1 MWDAGSKAGLALA
14 AVSTIYMFVT
24 QFLGSIQMNAFISM
38 LLSMVLWAAKFGGCI
53 WLMMFFMKKFAYENP
68 DADNSATFRFGVIVS
83 LLSAFVFAAANFANI
98 GYISAD
104 LYQAQIE
111 QVLQMMAPQ
120 MDSQMLEAMED
131 TMSDLPLMMF
141 IYTLIYCFIFGTVLS
156 AILSR
161 NIPSRNPFET
171 FNPDEQ

>member
-1 MWDAGSKAGLALA
+1 MVKDGQLRAYILSEDGREI
-14 AVSTIYMFVT
+14 TISRLFSYDV
-24 QFLGSIQMNAFISM
+24 SM
-38 LLSMVLWAAKFGGCI
+38 LSASCVM
-53 WLMMFFMKKFAYENP
+53 P
-68 DADNSATFRFGVIVS
+68 DMQFNVMIEAEKDTTFWSIPACLFKNLVDESI
-83 LLSAFVFAAANFANI
+83 AAANFANI

-111 QVLQMMAPQ
+111 HVLQMMAPQ